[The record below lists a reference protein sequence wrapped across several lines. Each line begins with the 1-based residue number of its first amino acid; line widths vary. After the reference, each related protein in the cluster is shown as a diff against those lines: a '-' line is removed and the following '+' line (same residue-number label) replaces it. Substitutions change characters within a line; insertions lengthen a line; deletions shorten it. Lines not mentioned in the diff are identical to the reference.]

1 MRQEQKKQAADF
13 VKLMEKAH
21 DEIRKAI
28 EKKDIQTALALLEDC
43 QNGAIALG
51 NLIEDAE
58 GEGFV
63 TVGILE

>member
-43 QNGAIALG
+43 QNGAS
-51 NLIEDAE
+51 LIRLKMQREKD
-58 GEGFV
+58 
-63 TVGILE
+63 L